1 MKNQP
6 RVLITGGA
14 GFIGNATIDLISK
27 LDFDIIATD
36 GLLNGTYPPAFK
48 LRNWKESQI
57 KNPNVSF
64 LVGDLRDKNFV
75 KSLPR

>member
-1 MKNQP
+1 
-6 RVLITGGA
+6 
-14 GFIGNATIDLISK
+14 
-27 LDFDIIATD
+27 
-36 GLLNGTYPPAFK
+36 LLNGTYPPAFK